1 MCPCIASPQ
10 LKAVRSPEHPR
21 LDGTRSGS
29 AGGSKA
35 AFVRSYFASA
45 PGGTDQG
52 WSRLG
57 PGEQAQGRASYD
69 RFSRE
74 ISSVDVS
81 SVRPV
86 AGSDAVDVTLT
97 YHSTNG
103 RASTERKGFDL
114 IRSGSGSYLINGERP
129 IG

>member
-1 MCPCIASPQ
+1 
-10 LKAVRSPEHPR
+10 
-21 LDGTRSGS
+21 
-29 AGGSKA
+29 
-35 AFVRSYFASA
+35 VRSYFASA

-69 RFSRE
+69 RFWRG

-97 YHSTNG
+97 YRSTNG
-103 RASTERKGFDL
+103 RTSTERKRFDL
-114 IRSGSGSYLINGERP
+114 IRSSSGSYLINGEHP